1 LHQFWRSALALRVI
15 TNILETKMNND
26 LDNNVGYGKPPK
38 RTQFKPGQSG
48 NPSGRPKG
56 ARNFRT
62 DLLEELAEPITVK
75 DDGRDVTVSKQR
87 ACIKTLVAAAIGGNA
102 RACEG
107 LLAICA
113 KFGADPEEDNR
124 ELEPDDREILDAFAV
139 REGGRRGDK

>member
-124 ELEPDDREILDAFAV
+124 ELAPDDREILDAFAV